1 MASLKA
7 MSIADL
13 DIIEVMEKELFGTSA
28 WEKAS
33 YIQELE
39 DNPWS
44 HYEVVIE
51 NQEIVG
57 YCGYFVLY
65 ENAEILTIGVA
76 QEKQGR
82 GYGRLMMEKMLT
94 EAQKLGAQVMTLE
107 VRVNNQRAIA
117 LYQDF
122 GFEIVAVRPNY
133 YKDGENAFL
142 MVKRWEVN

>member
-107 VRVNNQRAIA
+107 VRVNNQKAIA

>member
-117 LYQDF
+117 LYKDF